1 MVKKLEFIAR
11 DAGQDILKYYD
22 VSAMGINIKSDGS
35 YITNADLGA
44 ENIIVSMLKKNFPYP
59 IVTEETPCAYSKR
72 KNWDKYWLVDPLDGT
87 QDFIEKNDE
96 FTVNIALIQNNQPIL
111 GVVFAPALDLL
122 YTGQINKG
130 SYKNGKR
137 IYNRSKRKKLI
148 GADSRHNSSDKTKA
162 FLKKFN
168 INKVIRAGS
177 ALKLCYLAEG
187 KIDVYPRFNG
197 TKEWDTAASHII
209 CKEAGCK
216 IVDIETNHELSYNK
230 KQIRN
235 NFFIG
240 SRSDLSFL

>member
-44 ENIIVSMLKKNFPYP
+44 ENIIVSMLKNNFPYP